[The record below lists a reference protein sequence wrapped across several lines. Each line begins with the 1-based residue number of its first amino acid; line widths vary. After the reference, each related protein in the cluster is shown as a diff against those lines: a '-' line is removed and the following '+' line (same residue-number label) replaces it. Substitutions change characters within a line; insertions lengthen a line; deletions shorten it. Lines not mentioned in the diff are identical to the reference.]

1 MYLQLHDSGIPEI
14 FVPKDKEKGYK
25 VPFSFFDK
33 LNNYEFS
40 QTIAELLAFNP
51 GFDLTYAIAGRN
63 ERRAKLGLQPTV
75 YYPLL
80 ESKFGDW
87 IKRTGKKI
95 ENAFK
100 PSETTT
106 PIQVTTPDGQTITVQ
121 APIKGDSQVSGI
133 VKGVAKAFG
142 FYTEPTPQNPYP
154 VQSPMMKVLPFAL
167 LGIGGLVA
175 YKLIKKR

>member
-1 MYLQLHDSGIPEI
+1 MYLQLQDAGEI
-14 FVPKDKEKGYK
+14 TIYVPKGANSGYS

-33 LNNYEFS
+33 LNDYEFS

-51 GFDLTYAIAGRN
+51 GFDLKAAVQQRN
-63 ERRAKLGLQPTV
+63 QRRANLGLKPTV
-75 YYPLL
+75 YFPML

-100 PSETTT
+100 PSESTT
-106 PIQVTTPDGQTITVQ
+106 PIQVQTPDGQVITVQ

-175 YKLIKKR
+175 YKLIKRR